1 MDGHC
6 CKGNQSMKDQD
17 INKTSF
23 DSPSIDQCHKQAI
36 SRSNCYGLL
45 ALIFR
50 DTLSSKMIEQLR
62 SPPLAETMA
71 ELGYDVAEELT
82 GELEEITELLAQQY
96 TRTFIGPGP
105 HIPLYASVHCCDE
118 NRLWGDSTVWVKR
131 FIEMTGL
138 SFNDN
143 WDSIPDHITIELEL
157 MQRLTDHET
166 RLWDRIGSTSSD
178 DKQVMVEKLC
188 QCLKL
193 QEQFLG
199 DHLSKWIPQFAERV
213 SKMPDSLF
221 YREMTGLTESVVL
234 SDVEHLAT
242 VMNTLQHNVF
252 ADGQ

>member
-1 MDGHC
+1 MDGYGR
-6 CKGNQSMKDQD
+6 KGSQSMKDQE
-17 INKTSF
+17 IKKTSF
-23 DSPSIDQCHKQAI
+23 DSASIDQCHKQAI

-50 DTLSSKMIEQLR
+50 DTLSSKTVEQLR

-71 ELGYDVAEELT
+71 ELGYDVAKELT

-105 HIPLYASVHCCDE
+105 HISPYASVHCCDE
-118 NRLWGDSTVWVKR
+118 GRLWGDSTVWVKQ

-166 RLWDRIGSTSSD
+166 QLWDRIRSTSSD
-178 DKQVMVEKLC
+178 DKQIVAEKLR
-188 QCLKL
+188 QCLQL
-193 QEQFLG
+193 QKQFLG
-199 DHLSKWIPQFAERV
+199 DHLSKWIPQFVERI
-213 SKMPDSLF
+213 SKISDSLF
-221 YREMTGLTESVVL
+221 YWEMAGLTESMVF
-234 SDVEHLAT
+234 SDVEYLAT
-242 VMNTLQHNVF
+242 VMNTLQHNLF
-252 ADGQ
+252 ADDQ